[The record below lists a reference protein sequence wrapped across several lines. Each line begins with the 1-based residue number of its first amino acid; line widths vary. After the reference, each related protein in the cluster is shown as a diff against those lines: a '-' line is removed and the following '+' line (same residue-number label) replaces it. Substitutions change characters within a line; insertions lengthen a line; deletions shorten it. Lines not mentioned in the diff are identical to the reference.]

1 MASNRT
7 VTRSGSNTRR
17 EAETVLK
24 LSRKAKAEVAKLLT
38 ANRAGN
44 ITRVK
49 LQTGLKEVEQ
59 KLTKMTFF
67 VRQIL

>member
-1 MASNRT
+1 MASKRT
-7 VTRSGSNTRR
+7 VTRRGSNKRR

-38 ANRAGN
+38 RNRAGN
-44 ITRVK
+44 ITRAK

-59 KLTKMTFF
+59 KLKKMTFF

>member
-1 MASNRT
+1 MASKRT
-7 VTRSGSNTRR
+7 VTRRGSNKRR